1 MLDLLKKQQKSAH
14 QRTNSQNKSAE
25 ETQLMKQL
33 SSLASLVQALD
44 QRMKRLRNKN
54 KSIS

>member
-1 MLDLLKKQQKSAH
+1 MLDLLKKQQKSVH